1 MRAMRRLIL
10 ATTAGVAALLI
21 AAPAALAAVGGE
33 GLLGETNDGEVTMA
47 GFILILFFALFVTF
61 ASLLQAKLEKRKH
74 ARDDARK
81 AREESADWR
90 GGW

>member
-10 ATTAGVAALLI
+10 STAATCVALLI
-21 AAPAALAAVGGE
+21 VTPAAFAVGGE
-33 GLLGETNDGEVTMA
+33 GLLGETSDATVTWA
-47 GFILILFFALFVTF
+47 GFILIAFFPIFIGF
-61 ASLLQAKLEKRKH
+61 ASLLQWHLEKRKH

-81 AREESADWR
+81 AREGSADWR

>member
-10 ATTAGVAALLI
+10 ATVAATTGLLLVT
-21 AAPAALAAVGGE
+21 PAAFAVGGE
-33 GLLGETNDGEVTMA
+33 GLLGETSDATVTWA
-47 GFILILFFALFVTF
+47 GFILIIFFPVFITL
-61 ASLLQAKLEKRKH
+61 ASMLQAHLEKRKH

-81 AREESADWR
+81 AREGSAEWK

>member
-10 ATTAGVAALLI
+10 ATIATLVALLVI
-21 AAPAALAAVGGE
+21 TPAAFAVGGE
-33 GLLGETNDGEVTMA
+33 GLLGETSDSDVTWA
-47 GFILILFFALFVTF
+47 GFILIMFFPLFIGF
-61 ASLLQAKLEKRKH
+61 ASLLQAHLEKRKH

-81 AREESADWR
+81 ARERSSEWG